1 MARSTATALFSVF
14 VLSMLVSCSNRTT
27 PQQRYYDALMRG
39 NSANASQIWLQMTP
53 EDRVKFQMGRGLD
66 RQPRQQEVA
75 NQIHQHERR
84 QQESSDKDESSA
96 SSNPLQPLESQ
107 GDSASSPA

>member
-39 NSANASQIWLQMTP
+39 NSANASQVWLQMTP

-75 NQIHQHERR
+75 NHIQRHQQH
-84 QQESSDKDESSA
+84 ESSDKDESSA
-96 SSNPLQPLESQ
+96 SSNPLQP
-107 GDSASSPA
+107 